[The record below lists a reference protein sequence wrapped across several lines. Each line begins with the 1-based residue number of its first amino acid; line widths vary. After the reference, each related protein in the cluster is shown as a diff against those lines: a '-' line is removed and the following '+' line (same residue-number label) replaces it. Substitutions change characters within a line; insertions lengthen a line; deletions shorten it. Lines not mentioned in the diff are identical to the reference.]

1 MSFAEGHKEKTCSA
15 PKLLLRSVGGA
26 GSRMDLRN
34 CARKV
39 VLGENFDS
47 HQMGLQQIRGE
58 VRRASQLGAA
68 GANTLQHLRLR
79 LSPHRVASMPS
90 PPAPHTYWDSGKGQ
104 GIEQLPANLAS
115 PPCPLTLHFQVHGLR
130 VLADG
135 VAGGAHVLARVRV
148 LDLLEGQRGHA
159 RVAAHDDPPVQG
171 LHERGTR
178 SELEPRA
185 LGAAQRDG
193 TNSTSRQPRGTGGI
207 ASPEAR

>member
-1 MSFAEGHKEKTCSA
+1 
-15 PKLLLRSVGGA
+15 
-26 GSRMDLRN
+26 MDQGN

-47 HQMGLQQIRGE
+47 HQMGLQQIHGE
-58 VRRASQLGAA
+58 VQRASHSWGQQEQTPCNISDGDFHQSELLPRPHPQHHAHA
-68 GANTLQHLRLR
+68 GN
-79 LSPHRVASMPS
+79 
-90 PPAPHTYWDSGKGQ
+90 SGKGQ
-104 GIEQLPANLAS
+104 GIKRLPANLAS

-171 LHERGTR
+171 LHERGTW

-185 LGAAQRDG
+185 PGAAQRDG

-207 ASPEAR
+207 ASPEAG